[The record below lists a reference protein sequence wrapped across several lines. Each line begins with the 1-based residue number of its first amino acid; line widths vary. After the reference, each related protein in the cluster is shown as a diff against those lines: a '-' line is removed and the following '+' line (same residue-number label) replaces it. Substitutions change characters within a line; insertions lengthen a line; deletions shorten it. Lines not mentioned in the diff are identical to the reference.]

1 MATIKE
7 VAERSGVSTATVSH
21 VINQTR
27 FVAPSTC
34 ERVWLAMRELNYAPS
49 AVARSLKVQ
58 TTNSIG
64 MLVTSSTNPFFA
76 EVVRGVERYCFSQGY
91 NLILCNTE
99 GNAQT
104 ASSYLQMLIRKRID
118 GLLVM
123 CTDTHDGLFEQLQQQ
138 QDLPLVVMDWGPS
151 MPHSDRIQDNSQHGG
166 YLATRHLIEL
176 GHRQIA
182 IITGPQDKQ
191 PALERLAGYQQAMAE
206 AQLPIDSDWIC
217 HGDFDC
223 EGGYQAM
230 QQLMQCRMP
239 PSAVFACNDLMAMGA
254 IRALQEQGL
263 SVPHDISVIGYDNIA
278 FAAYLNPPLT
288 SISQPK
294 QELGQLAVQSL
305 LERIQQPQLP
315 GRTLRLEPDLVLR
328 DSTSPPRSPAD
339 E

>member
-1 MATIKE
+1 
-7 VAERSGVSTATVSH
+7 
-21 VINQTR
+21 
-27 FVAPSTC
+27 
-34 ERVWLAMRELNYAPS
+34 
-49 AVARSLKVQ
+49 
-58 TTNSIG
+58 
-64 MLVTSSTNPFFA
+64 
-76 EVVRGVERYCFSQGY
+76 
-91 NLILCNTE
+91 
-99 GNAQT
+99 
-104 ASSYLQMLIRKRID
+104 MLIRKRID

-123 CTDTHDGLFEQLQQQ
+123 CTDTHTGLFEQLQLQ

-166 YLATRHLIEL
+166 YLATRHLIDQ
-176 GHRQIA
+176 GHQRIA

-191 PALERLAGYQQAMAE
+191 PALERLAGYQQAMHE
-206 AQLPIDSDWIC
+206 AQLPINSDWIC

-230 QQLMQCRMP
+230 RRLMQCNMP

-263 SVPHDISVIGYDNIA
+263 SVPTDISVIGYDNIA

-315 GRTLRLEPDLVLR
+315 ARTLRLEPDLVLR
-328 DSTSPPRSPAD
+328 SSTAAPKSSC
-339 E
+339 

>member
-7 VAERSGVSTATVSH
+7 VAERAGVSTATVSH

-27 FVAPSTC
+27 FVAQTTC
-34 ERVWLAMRELNYAPS
+34 ERVWQTMRELNYAPS

-76 EVVRGVERYCFSQGY
+76 EVVRGVERYCFSRGY

-123 CTDTHDGLFEQLQQQ
+123 CTDTHTGLFEQLQLQ

-166 YLATRHLIEL
+166 YLATRHLI
-176 GHRQIA
+176 
-182 IITGPQDKQ
+182 D
-191 PALERLAGYQQAMAE
+191 QA
-206 AQLPIDSDWIC
+206 
-217 HGDFDC
+217 
-223 EGGYQAM
+223 
-230 QQLMQCRMP
+230 
-239 PSAVFACNDLMAMGA
+239 
-254 IRALQEQGL
+254 
-263 SVPHDISVIGYDNIA
+263 
-278 FAAYLNPPLT
+278 T
-288 SISQPK
+288 
-294 QELGQLAVQSL
+294 
-305 LERIQQPQLP
+305 
-315 GRTLRLEPDLVLR
+315 T
-328 DSTSPPRSPAD
+328 RSPSSQVRKINNRRANGWPVTSRRCTRPNCQSTVTGSVMVILIARGD
-339 E
+339 IRRCAA

>member
-1 MATIKE
+1 MAMQINIGMSGGYGVTTLPSRPEFSPEAKNKAQNAVLDQQTANAASDE
-7 VAERSGVSTATVSH
+7 AQATAARSAAVESGSSVT
-21 VINQTR
+21 
-27 FVAPSTC
+27 PD
-34 ERVWLAMRELNYAPS
+34 S
-49 AVARSLKVQ
+49 AV
-58 TTNSIG
+58 T
-64 MLVTSSTNPFFA
+64 
-76 EVVRGVERYCFSQGY
+76 
-91 NLILCNTE
+91 
-99 GNAQT
+99 
-104 ASSYLQMLIRKRID
+104 
-118 GLLVM
+118 
-123 CTDTHDGLFEQLQQQ
+123 LQQQ

-151 MPHSDRIQDNSQHGG
+151 MPHSDRIQDNSQRGG

-263 SVPHDISVIGYDNIA
+263 SVPHDISVIGYDNIG

>member
-1 MATIKE
+1 
-7 VAERSGVSTATVSH
+7 
-21 VINQTR
+21 
-27 FVAPSTC
+27 
-34 ERVWLAMRELNYAPS
+34 
-49 AVARSLKVQ
+49 
-58 TTNSIG
+58 
-64 MLVTSSTNPFFA
+64 
-76 EVVRGVERYCFSQGY
+76 
-91 NLILCNTE
+91 
-99 GNAQT
+99 
-104 ASSYLQMLIRKRID
+104 MLIRKRID

-123 CTDTHDGLFEQLQQQ
+123 CTDTHAGLFEQLQLQ

-151 MPHSDRIQDNSQHGG
+151 MPHSDRIQDNSQRGG

-182 IITGPQDKQ
+182 IITGPHDKQ
-191 PALERLAGYQQAMAE
+191 PALERLAGYQQALQE
-206 AQLPIDSDWIC
+206 AGLPIDQGLIG

-230 QQLMQCRMP
+230 RRLMQSPTRP
-239 PSAVFACNDLMAMGA
+239 TAVFACNDLMAMGA

-263 SVPHDISVIGYDNIA
+263 SVPNDISVIGYDNIA

-315 GRTLRLEPDLVLR
+315 ARTLRLEPDLVLR
-328 DSTSPPRSPAD
+328 DTTSSPKAAN
-339 E
+339 